1 MKKAAFKRFTTLLTA
16 VILPV
21 FVFSQGMQIG
31 PLLYENVYP
40 LQSFG
45 DDTPRH
51 LMLAQTY
58 YQLFDQERT
67 MFALNN
73 AVLHNPNSVHALLK
87 RSQFKEMIGL
97 KTEAA
102 EDLRRANSLNPY
114 AGLLY
119 GMNGQ
124 QGMMSLLAFQPKS
137 GYRELSTERRLG
149 YYFDF
154 LYEKICE
161 GSIEEMELDL
171 VETIIDDIETNQ
183 LEEALSLVG
192 VLLNMYPNSAIGY
205 DLKGVIQLKTGLLEN
220 AHESFQKAV
229 ELQPDFA
236 IAWYNMGRA
245 ALAKREIERAQ
256 RYFDEA
262 ILLRSDLTMAYF
274 DRALL
279 RKSVGDAEGA
289 VADYDRIIK
298 MKGDNYLE
306 AFLNRGLTRK
316 MLGDFNGALSD
327 INKAINNYPED
338 AMLYK
343 NRGNLYFMFNQ
354 PRQAIEDYTKALDL
368 DPKLAGAFFNRG
380 LANFI
385 IQDTNKGCADL
396 NEAASLG
403 YEKAAYKLSYFC
415 TQ

>member
-1 MKKAAFKRFTTLLTA
+1 MKKAAFQRFTPLIAIILLPIFT
-16 VILPV
+16 
-21 FVFSQGMQIG
+21 FSQGMQIG

-73 AVLHNPNSVHALLK
+73 AVLHNPNSVPALLK

-114 AGLLY
+114 AGMLY
-119 GMNGQ
+119 GLNGQ
-124 QGMMSLLAFQPKS
+124 KGMMSLLAFQPKS
-137 GYRELSTERRLG
+137 GLRQLSTEKRLN
-149 YYFDF
+149 YYYDY

-161 GSIEEMELDL
+161 GSMAEMELDL
-171 VETIIDDIETNQ
+171 VEVAMENIETNK
-183 LEEALSLVG
+183 LTDALSTVNN
-192 VLLNMYPNSAIGY
+192 LLGMYPNSAIGY
-205 DLKGVIQLKTGLLEN
+205 DLKGLLLLKNGQLDEADQMLK
-220 AHESFQKAV
+220 KAV
-229 ELQPDFA
+229 NLEPGFA
-236 IAWYNMGRA
+236 IAWYNLGRVAQEKRDIEA
-245 ALAKREIERAQ
+245 AEK
-256 RYFDEA
+256 YFNEA
-262 ILLRSDLTMAYF
+262 ILLKSDLTTAYF

-279 RKSVGDAEGA
+279 RKTAGDAEGA
-289 VADYDRIIK
+289 ISDYDRIIK
-298 MKGDNYLE
+298 MRGDNYLE

-327 INKAINNYPED
+327 INKAIQNYPED

-354 PRQAIEDYTKALDL
+354 PRQAIEDYNNAIELNPDL
-368 DPKLAGAFFNRG
+368 AAAYFNRG
-380 LANFI
+380 LAHFI
-385 IQDTNKGCADL
+385 IQDTQKGCKDL
-396 NEAASLG
+396 NKAASMG
-403 YEKAAYKLSYFC
+403 YEKATYKLSYFC